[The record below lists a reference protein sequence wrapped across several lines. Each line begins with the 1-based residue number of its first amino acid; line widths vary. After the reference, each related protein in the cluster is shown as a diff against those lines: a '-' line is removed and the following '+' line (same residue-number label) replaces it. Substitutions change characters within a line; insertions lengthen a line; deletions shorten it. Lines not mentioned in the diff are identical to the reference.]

1 MALKPDEILAEFGV
15 NDRVASAIEKTKP
28 VLNEVRIE
36 TGAEAWDMVTV
47 LLVHL
52 ASLHSSE
59 RLDKDVIITMLWYMM
74 LQNEDMLDSFLNKK
88 AELLH

>member
-1 MALKPDEILAEFGV
+1 
-15 NDRVASAIEKTKP
+15 
-28 VLNEVRIE
+28 
-36 TGAEAWDMVTV
+36 MVTV

-74 LQNEDMLDSFLNKK
+74 LQNEDMLDSF
-88 AELLH
+88 